1 MTILRG
7 GHNHYGFTIG
17 IITLETQF
25 PRVVGDIGNA
35 LTFPFPVLYRPVP
48 GASVTRVV
56 LDRDRALLQPF
67 IEAGHTLVREGV
79 KALVTTCGFLAMFQ
93 REMSQALPVPVYTS
107 SLMQIP
113 LAYVAT
119 GQRRVGVLTV
129 NSETLTDLHFAS
141 VGARGIPVAIEGIQE
156 THFGDVLIHNRLE
169 LDLDQAKEDVLG
181 AARRL
186 VAKHPD
192 IGSIVLECTNLPP
205 FAKAVQEA
213 VELPIFDIISLVHLA
228 YTTAERKP
236 FYPFRTSSMG

>member
-1 MTILRG
+1 MTMLRG

-25 PRVVGDIGNA
+25 PRIVGDIGNA

-56 LDRDRALLQPF
+56 IDRDRTLLQPF
-67 IEAGHTLVREGV
+67 IEAGQALVGEGV
-79 KALVTTCGFLAMFQ
+79 KAIVTTCGFLAIFQ
-93 REMSQALPVPVYTS
+93 KELSQTLPVPVYTS

-119 GQRRVGVLTV
+119 GERKVGVLTV
-129 NSETLTDLHFAS
+129 NSETLTDLHFTS
-141 VGARGIPVAIEGIQE
+141 VGAGGIPVAVEGIQE

-169 LDLDQAKEDVLG
+169 LDLDQAQEDVLR

-192 IGSIVLECTNLPP
+192 IGSVVLECTNLPP
-205 FAKAVQEA
+205 FAKAVHEA
-213 VELPIFDIISLVHLA
+213 VGLPIFDIVTLTHLA
-228 YTTAERKP
+228 YATAERKP
-236 FYPFRTSSMG
+236 FT